1 MYIRAYV
8 HRWCGCTGCVLI
20 HTTLSRYDVNV
31 RMYVCIVLRHLT
43 YVSVWYTLVTAYP
56 HLLTPIV
63 DAGREERIRYLEAEL
78 ARREGEVQRSSAFYQ
93 GQVAE
98 FELQI
103 QHLQE
108 DIARWGRGE
117 GGGGCGGGWGIEEKC

>member
-1 MYIRAYV
+1 M
-8 HRWCGCTGCVLI
+8 
-20 HTTLSRYDVNV
+20 
-31 RMYVCIVLRHLT
+31 
-43 YVSVWYTLVTAYP
+43 WYTSVTGYP

-78 ARREGEVQRSSAFYQ
+78 AGREGEVQRASAFYQ

-108 DIARWGRGE
+108 DIARWGRGK
-117 GGGGCGGGWGIEEKC
+117 GGGGWGIEEKMLYREV